1 MSPEIS
7 KNSLEGFYYYLNCL
21 NDDVDIPVNVKYLSD
36 IVRMALD
43 SKNKEDIIYGGRGD
57 IVGKI

>member
-21 NDDVDIPVNVKYLSD
+21 NDDVDIPINVKFLAK
-36 IVRMALD
+36 IIKIALEQD
-43 SKNKEDIIYGGRGD
+43 LDDCK
-57 IVGKI
+57 